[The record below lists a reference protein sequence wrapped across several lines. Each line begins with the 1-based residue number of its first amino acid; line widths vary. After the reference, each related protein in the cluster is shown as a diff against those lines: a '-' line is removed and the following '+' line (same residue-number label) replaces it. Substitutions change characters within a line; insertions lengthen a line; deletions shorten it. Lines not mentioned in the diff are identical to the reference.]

1 MVAARRFKSGF
12 LGLWVRSKNGE
23 SGRFKMEKV
32 RNALNEKLAEHD
44 YTLLE
49 PRDLSPPFKVKTSIE
64 VDESMNNSEG
74 EDQREVEVKLL
85 FRWELSDEPLPSI
98 NDFRYWAQEA

>member
-1 MVAARRFKSGF
+1 MGAFK
-12 LGLWVRSKNGE
+12 KGE
-23 SGRFKMEKV
+23 SGRSKMEKV
-32 RNALNEKLAEHD
+32 RKALKKLAEHV

-64 VDESMNNSEG
+64 VHESMNNSEG

-85 FRWELSDEPLPSI
+85 FRWELSDEPH
-98 NDFRYWAQEA
+98 FR

>member
-12 LGLWVRSKNGE
+12 LGLWVHSKKGE

-32 RNALNEKLAEHD
+32 RKALKKKLAEHV

-64 VDESMNNSEG
+64 VHESMNNSEG

-85 FRWELSDEPLPSI
+85 FRWELSDEPH
-98 NDFRYWAQEA
+98 FRQ